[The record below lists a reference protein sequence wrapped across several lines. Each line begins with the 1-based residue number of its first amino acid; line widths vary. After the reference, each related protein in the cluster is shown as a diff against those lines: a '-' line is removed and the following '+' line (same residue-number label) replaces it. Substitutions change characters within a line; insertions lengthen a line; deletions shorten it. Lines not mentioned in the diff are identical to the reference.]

1 MNVRV
6 GVCGA
11 LGKMGMEVVKTVLA
25 DPELELVGVADLN
38 GKDRTLT
45 EATNGAIQAG
55 TTIHSDLKFM
65 LNQAKP
71 QVVVDFT
78 HPSTV
83 LSNSLAII
91 EAGACP
97 VIGTTGLSP
106 ENLKTISDAL
116 DKAKLGGLVAPN
128 FALGAVLMM
137 KFAQEAAKYFD
148 HAEIIEMHHN
158 QKADAPSGTAIKTA
172 VLMAESRAKFE
183 PSKFG
188 SGNAPETEIYPGA
201 RGGKSPADIQIHS
214 VRLPGYVAHQEVLFG
229 SQGQILT
236 LRHDSIDRTSFMPGV
251 AMACQKILDRQ
262 GLIYG
267 LEHLL

>member
-1 MNVRV
+1 MMIRV

-38 GKDRTLT
+38 GKDRNLT
-45 EATNGAIQAG
+45 EATSGAIQAG

-83 LSNSLAII
+83 LSNSLAIT

-97 VIGTTGLSP
+97 VIGTTGLSE

-172 VLMAESRAKFE
+172 ALMTESRAKF
-183 PSKFG
+183 G
-188 SGNAPETEIYPGA
+188 TTNAPEKEVYPGA
-201 RGGKSPADIQIHS
+201 RGGKYPSDIQIHS

-251 AMACQKILDRQ
+251 AMACKKILDRQ

>member
-1 MNVRV
+1 MTIRV

-11 LGKMGMEVVKTVLA
+11 LGKMGQEVVKTVLA
-25 DPELELVGVADLN
+25 DPALELVGTADLN
-38 GKDRTLT
+38 GKDRTLK
-45 EATNGAIQAG
+45 EATNGSIPSEVK
-55 TTIHSDLKFM
+55 IHSDLNAM
-65 LNQAKP
+65 LTQAKP

-83 LSNSLAII
+83 LSNGLAII
-91 EAGACP
+91 QAGARP
-97 VIGTTGLSP
+97 IIGTTGLSE
-106 ENLKTISDAL
+106 ENLNTLGEALKTAQ
-116 DKAKLGGLVAPN
+116 LGGLVAPN

-137 KFAQEAAKYFD
+137 KFAQEAAKYFE

-158 QKADAPSGTAIKTA
+158 QKADAPSGTSIKTA
-172 VLMAESRAKFE
+172 ELMAESRQ
-183 PSKFG
+183 KFG
-188 SGNAPETEIYPGA
+188 VTNAPEKETYPGA
-201 RGGKSPADIQIHS
+201 RGGKGPADIQIHS

-229 SQGQILT
+229 GQGQILT

-251 AMACQKILDRQ
+251 AMACQKIMDRQ